1 MPRQPDE
8 RLLAIWREI
17 GEAIES
23 GDIQGLFVVW
33 EHAEGVPDTACA
45 CRTNDLDRLLEAVR
59 HHAIRVKTRHMH

>member
-1 MPRQPDE
+1 MPRQRDD

-33 EHAEGVPDTACA
+33 ESEGIPQHGCA
-45 CRTNDLDRLLEAVR
+45 CRTADVVALLDEVKRQ
-59 HHAIRVKTRHMH
+59 AIRVRTRELH